1 MRNRISGMTLGL
13 AALAG
18 SACTGVGPFEPGG
31 LELRVTAETSL
42 LEAIGSQTQL
52 ELEFPDGLTTVGLEA
67 VWRSSNPSVAAVD
80 ADGMVTALSQGSAT
94 ITAEAAG
101 LSASTT
107 ITVDADI
114 VGVARVRSEQT
125 DTNAGNDS
133 ATVRVTVQANGS

>member
-1 MRNRISGMTLGL
+1 MKNRISGMTLGL
-13 AALAG
+13 ATLAG

-31 LELRVTAETSL
+31 LELRVTAPMSL

-67 VWRSSNPSVAAVD
+67 VWRSSNPSVVSVD

-107 ITVDADI
+107 ITVDADV
-114 VGVARVRSEQT
+114 VGVARVRSDQT

-133 ATVRVTVQANGS
+133 ATVRITVQAN

>member
-1 MRNRISGMTLGL
+1 MRNRISGITIGLG
-13 AALAG
+13 ALAG

-31 LELRVTAETSL
+31 LELRVTAPTSL

-67 VWRSSNPSVAAVD
+67 VWRSSNPSVASVS
-80 ADGMVTALSQGSAT
+80 ADGMVTALGQGAAT

-114 VGVARVRSEQT
+114 VGVARVRSDQT
-125 DTNAGNDS
+125 DTNAGNDT
-133 ATVRVTVQANGS
+133 ATVHVTVQAN

>member
-1 MRNRISGMTLGL
+1 VLAL
-13 AALAG
+13 AALGG

-31 LELRVTAETSL
+31 LELRVTAPTSL
-42 LEAIGSQTQL
+42 LETIGSQTQL

-67 VWRSSNPSVAAVD
+67 VWRTSNASVVSVD
-80 ADGMVTALSQGSAT
+80 PNGMVTAVGQGSAT

-114 VGVARVRSEQT
+114 VGIARVRSEQT

>member
-1 MRNRISGMTLGL
+1 MTMGL
-13 AALAG
+13 TALAG

-31 LELRVTAETSL
+31 LELRVTAPTSL

-67 VWRSSNPSVAAVD
+67 VWRSSSPSVVSVD
-80 ADGMVTALSQGSAT
+80 ADGMVTALAQGSAT

-107 ITVDADI
+107 ITVDADV
-114 VGVARVRSEQT
+114 VGVARVRSDQT

-133 ATVRVTVQANGS
+133 ATVRITVQAD

>member
-1 MRNRISGMTLGL
+1 MRNGISGMTLGL

-42 LEAIGSQTQL
+42 LETIGSQTQL
-52 ELEFPDGLTTVGLEA
+52 ELEFPDGLTTVGLET
-67 VWRSSNPSVAAVD
+67 VWRSSNPSVASVD

-114 VGVARVRSEQT
+114 VGVARVRSDQT

-133 ATVRVTVQANGS
+133 ATVQVTVQAN

>member
-1 MRNRISGMTLGL
+1 MSNRISGVPLAL
-13 AALAG
+13 AALG
-18 SACTGVGPFEPGG
+18 VSACTGVGPFEPGG
-31 LELRVTAETSL
+31 LELRVTAPVSL

-67 VWRSSNPSVAAVD
+67 DWRSSNPSVASVD
-80 ADGMVTALSQGSAT
+80 ANGMVTALGQGSA
-94 ITAEAAG
+94 
-101 LSASTT
+101 T

-114 VGVARVRSEQT
+114 VGVARVRSDQT

>member
-1 MRNRISGMTLGL
+1 MNRIRGVTVGL

-18 SACTGVGPFEPGG
+18 AACTGVGPFEPGG
-31 LELRVTAETSL
+31 LELRVTAPTSL

-67 VWRSSNPSVAAVD
+67 VWRSSNPSVASVD
-80 ADGMVTALSQGSAT
+80 ADGMVTALGQGSAT

-114 VGVARVRSEQT
+114 VGVARVRSDQT

-133 ATVRVTVQANGS
+133 ATVRITVQANGS

>member
-1 MRNRISGMTLGL
+1 MTMGL
-13 AALAG
+13 TTLAG

-31 LELRVTAETSL
+31 LELRVTAPTSL

-67 VWRSSNPSVAAVD
+67 VWRSSNPSVVSVD
-80 ADGMVTALSQGSAT
+80 ADGMVTALGQGSAT

-107 ITVDADI
+107 ITVDADV
-114 VGVARVRSEQT
+114 VGVARVRSDQT
-125 DTNAGNDS
+125 DTNVANDS
-133 ATVRVTVQANGS
+133 ATVRVTVQAD